1 MYENYTMDV
10 IATCAFATKTNVYK
24 SQDLNPFVVNARK
37 AFNGIHVADFATLI
51 PAFVKRLLRVTIT
64 GKIGFFFDTTR
75 HILATRRAHPS
86 DKHNDF
92 IQLMMEA
99 MLTDKVTRDEQ
110 DTNEAHYVNEG

>member
-1 MYENYTMDV
+1 
-10 IATCAFATKTNVYK
+10 
-24 SQDLNPFVVNARK
+24 K

-64 GKIGFFFDTTR
+64 GKIGFFFETTR

-110 DTNEAHYVNEG
+110 DTNEAHYVNEGAEELEVERKALTRDDPKSGAKQLTENEIVAQA